1 MQSDGW
7 SCLFHLAFFMLFDT
21 FELKRRV
28 QPRSNSMLH
37 RVLHLII
44 PSCLKSHNKPQSS
57 STIIEGRGLVL
68 ALASLQGAMED
79 VHLGSIPPHPLV
91 PFNTQWAMATK
102 KHEPT
107 APGLLKLRHL
117 FKWRTE
123 CKLKLKTFWKNLRC
137 TLKLDSPLHHWKKYN
152 GLYSMFLWGFYKGL

>member
-7 SCLFHLAFFMLFDT
+7 SCLYHLAFFMLFNP

-37 RVLHLII
+37 RVLHSNI

-68 ALASLQGAMED
+68 ALPSLQGAMED

-91 PFNTQWAMATK
+91 PFNTVSHGNKETWTTRPAQITTSLYMEDWVQIETK
-102 KHEPT
+102 KIGT
-107 APGLLKLRHL
+107 
-117 FKWRTE
+117 
-123 CKLKLKTFWKNLRC
+123 NLRC
-137 TLKLDSPLHHWKKYN
+137 KLKLDSPLEKTHNY
-152 GLYSMFLWGFYKGL
+152 GLYSVFLWGFYKGL